1 MDEQAKEPPKEFI
14 PPIGQQKKKFNWGK
28 PAAIIIVLAMVSWAV
43 AIAVGDRY
51 GIDGGSKEE
60 KKPSNLIQIGSY
72 DFYILEDYT
81 FGTFLTAGD
90 KKIPIAFRL
99 DPRQAGNIS
108 LDYAAIQRI
117 LGAQKIYITF
127 NPNQKNLGKFAVASA
142 EISRITSIYRI
153 PTIGAYIE
161 DANPIDE
168 KVPIKT
174 CADTADKTIIM
185 TLSIGKENSVTSD
198 GNCINVSGKTVD
210 DLILAADKLGM
221 NLVGI
226 RL

>member
-142 EISRITSIYRI
+142 EISRITSIYNI
-153 PTIGAYIE
+153 PTIGAYTE
-161 DANPIDE
+161 DSDPID
-168 KVPIKT
+168 PNIPLRT
-174 CADTADKTIIM
+174 CSADAAEASTIIM
-185 TLSIGKENSVTSD
+185 LDISENKTTGVTSAS
-198 GNCINVSGKTVD
+198 N
-210 DLILAADKLGM
+210 
-221 NLVGI
+221 
-226 RL
+226 